1 MSLLKKLAGLAVGA
15 AAVGAVAYV
24 LQNREH
30 HDDEYEHIW
39 GPEDE
44 VEPETDSAEPAADDA
59 SAEAEPAPAAAP
71 EEPAAPAE
79 EPKPEEPAD
88 AAETPAAKT
97 PDFDAPNVNPVELGH
112 VEASRTPD
120 GKIDPTQIV
129 DPAVAGDWEEQG
141 CKGWYTKRARRIF
154 VLWQRCAFLFFAL
167 PCGRARSSRSC
178 RGRRPRRPAGGYGI
192 RPYGFHRP
200 VGAAH
205 VRPAAFPH
213 TAFYGKPPGRAY
225 PTPTPRLWLSAH
237 KCP

>member
-30 HDDEYEHIW
+30 HNDEYEHIW

-79 EPKPEEPAD
+79 TAQPEESAEVE
-88 AAETPAAKT
+88 ETPAPKAA
-97 PDFDAPNVNPVELGH
+97 DFDAPNVNPVELSH
-112 VEASRTPD
+112 TEAPRTAD

-141 CKGWYTKRARRIF
+141 CKG
-154 VLWQRCAFLFFAL
+154 
-167 PCGRARSSRSC
+167 
-178 RGRRPRRPAGGYGI
+178 
-192 RPYGFHRP
+192 
-200 VGAAH
+200 
-205 VRPAAFPH
+205 
-213 TAFYGKPPGRAY
+213 
-225 PTPTPRLWLSAH
+225 
-237 KCP
+237 

>member
-30 HDDEYEHIW
+30 HGDEYEHIW

-112 VEASRTPD
+112 VEVSRTPD

-141 CKGWYTKRARRIF
+141 CKG
-154 VLWQRCAFLFFAL
+154 
-167 PCGRARSSRSC
+167 
-178 RGRRPRRPAGGYGI
+178 
-192 RPYGFHRP
+192 
-200 VGAAH
+200 
-205 VRPAAFPH
+205 
-213 TAFYGKPPGRAY
+213 
-225 PTPTPRLWLSAH
+225 
-237 KCP
+237 

>member
-59 SAEAEPAPAAAP
+59 SAEAE
-71 EEPAAPAE
+71 
-79 EPKPEEPAD
+79 KPAD

-141 CKGWYTKRARRIF
+141 CKG
-154 VLWQRCAFLFFAL
+154 
-167 PCGRARSSRSC
+167 
-178 RGRRPRRPAGGYGI
+178 
-192 RPYGFHRP
+192 
-200 VGAAH
+200 
-205 VRPAAFPH
+205 
-213 TAFYGKPPGRAY
+213 
-225 PTPTPRLWLSAH
+225 
-237 KCP
+237 

>member
-88 AAETPAAKT
+88 AAETPAAMLMYGK
-97 PDFDAPNVNPVELGH
+97 
-112 VEASRTPD
+112 EASNRKQEIDRQHYTIPNQRPKD
-120 GKIDPTQIV
+120 KHCGKI
-129 DPAVAGDWEEQG
+129 
-141 CKGWYTKRARRIF
+141 
-154 VLWQRCAFLFFAL
+154 
-167 PCGRARSSRSC
+167 
-178 RGRRPRRPAGGYGI
+178 
-192 RPYGFHRP
+192 
-200 VGAAH
+200 
-205 VRPAAFPH
+205 
-213 TAFYGKPPGRAY
+213 
-225 PTPTPRLWLSAH
+225 
-237 KCP
+237 